1 MNNFNDVAKDAF
13 DEWIYFLK
21 NSEVKDTFKAK
32 GLDKA
37 KETLRYEDLS
47 DEDRKMY
54 DRFQENRRIENS
66 VSYTAKQ
73 ERNIEIAKNA
83 IKKGADNEFIADITG
98 LTVSQ
103 IEQLRNTKDE

>member
-1 MNNFNDVAKDAF
+1 M
-13 DEWIYFLK
+13 
-21 NSEVKDTFKAK
+21 
-32 GLDKA
+32 DKA
-37 KETLRYEDLS
+37 KEKMRYENLT
-47 DEDRKMY
+47 DEDKKMY

-83 IKKGADNEFIADITG
+83 IKKGFDSQTISELTG
-98 LTVSQ
+98 LTVEQ